1 MAYTYKVAPGAAVHL
16 RDVNPAETHGVTH
29 EQADLLLQTLGADL
43 TALQEMHYAAAQNG
57 ILIVLQGLDTA
68 GKDGTI
74 SHVMARFN
82 PAGCR
87 VETFKVPTPDEL
99 AHDFLWRAHRVTPPK
114 GSIALFNRSY
124 YEDVLVV
131 RVHELV
137 PPHVWKSRYTH
148 INNFEALLVDSGT
161 LVLKFFLYISKDEQ
175 RNRLLAREEDQDKAW
190 KLSAADWSEHDL
202 YDRYITAYEDALT
215 RCSTAH
221 APWHIVPANH
231 KWFRNVAIAQTI
243 IDALQP
249 YRARWHEEL
258 EQRGRENLAAIA
270 AAHASAHRDS

>member
-1 MAYTYKVAPGAAVHL
+1 
-16 RDVNPAETHGVTH
+16 
-29 EQADLLLQTLGADL
+29 
-43 TALQEMHYAAAQNG
+43 
-57 ILIVLQGLDTA
+57 
-68 GKDGTI
+68 
-74 SHVMARFN
+74 MARFN
-82 PAGCR
+82 PTGCR

-99 AHDFLWRAHRVTPPK
+99 AHDFLWRAHRATPPR
-114 GSIALFNRSY
+114 GCIALFNRSY

-175 RNRLLAREEDQDKAW
+175 HERLRAREQDKDKAW
-190 KLSAADWSEHDL
+190 KLSPLDWSEHAL
-202 YDRYITAYEDALT
+202 YDRYITAYEDALA
-215 RCSTAH
+215 RCSTAQ

-231 KWFRNVAIAQTI
+231 KWFRNVAIAQTLV
-243 IDALQP
+243 DALQP

-258 EQRGRENLAAIA
+258 EHRGRANLAAVA
-270 AAHASAHRDS
+270 AAHAAAHRES